1 MVTSHLYVIQKRV
14 RHPALCTELLGA
26 SVVTRPLTYPISVAC
41 YALGS
46 RLVISAMNVL
56 LTPPT
61 FKVSIDQM
69 LLPLRSYNS
78 SDGFGR
84 VAEQL
89 NFAAAPSED
98 EAEYPPGTY
107 LKKGKQDPMSHRI
120 IEKRRRDRM
129 NNCLADLSRLIPP
142 EYLKKGRG
150 RVEKTEIIE
159 MAIRHLK
166 YLQDKANAAEQQ
178 AAEEHFRAGYQEAAA
193 EAVRFLVEGH
203 GYGAADGLCNQL
215 STHLQRH
222 CDAVTKGESIP
233 RDKLRSHAGSS
244 SETASSSSSSHGY
257 GVKAGVIQA
266 PPAPPPYPADYEPER
281 PQEHTYPMDCDRV
294 PATPMSL
301 TNGSSEAP
309 AQEPIDA
316 RRKRE
321 PTLRTVR
328 REHADDY
335 LHSYKFKNS
344 IERRFSR
351 SQDSELLF
359 PQAAEQARTGAAPH
373 KAYNKRRR
381 AAKPPPAPSTST
393 SNSGSTE
400 EARDTSPQDTSSESP
415 HHHNHY
421 EKPLPPAQY
430 VPVFAL
436 NALGKYYVPLSVE
449 YACLARQLGPYD
461 VLDARAAA
469 LAAPLH
475 PVTIHVN
482 FQPCLNYHV
491 KREPTERDWRP

>member
-1 MVTSHLYVIQKRV
+1 MET
-14 RHPALCTELLGA
+14 RHYWEENGHA
-26 SVVTRPLTYPISVAC
+26 VKYD
-41 YALGS
+41 
-46 RLVISAMNVL
+46 N
-56 LTPPT
+56 
-61 FKVSIDQM
+61 
-69 LLPLRSYNS
+69 YNS
-78 SDGFGR
+78 NDGFGR

-89 NFAAAPSED
+89 NFTAPSED
-98 EAEYPPGTY
+98 EAEYSAGAY

-166 YLQDKANAAEQQ
+166 FLQERANAAERQVG
-178 AAEEHFRAGYQEAAA
+178 AEHFRAGYHEAVA
-193 EAVRFLVEGH
+193 EAVRFLVEVQ
-203 GYGAADGLCNQL
+203 GYGPGDGLCVQMA
-215 STHLQRH
+215 SHLQRH
-222 CDAVTKGESIP
+222 CEVVTKGDLPLREKP
-233 RDKLRSHAGSS
+233 RSYPGSS
-244 SETASSSSSSHGY
+244 SETASSSSSSHSY
-257 GVKAGVIQA
+257 VVKPGVITQA
-266 PPAPPPYPADYEPER
+266 PPPAPPAYPPETYEPER
-281 PQEHTYPMDCDRV
+281 HQESYPMECDRV
-294 PATPMSL
+294 APIPVAAE
-301 TNGSSEAP
+301 GEAM
-309 AQEPIDA
+309 AEEEPLPLDG

-328 REHADDY
+328 KPEHNEDF

-351 SQDSELLF
+351 SQDTEALENGGGRASHGKL
-359 PQAAEQARTGAAPH
+359 
-373 KAYNKRRR
+373 YNHKRRR
-381 AAKPPPAPSTST
+381 AAKLTPSTST
-393 SNSGSTE
+393 SGSTE
-400 EARDTSPQDTSSESP
+400 ENRDTSPQDTSSESP

-421 EKPLPPAQY
+421 EKPPPPTQY

-461 VLDARAAA
+461 VLDARAAHV
-469 LAAPLH
+469 AAPLH

-491 KREPTERDWRP
+491 KREPHDRDWRAV

>member
-1 MVTSHLYVIQKRV
+1 MET
-14 RHPALCTELLGA
+14 RHYWEENGH
-26 SVVTRPLTYPISVAC
+26 SVKYD
-41 YALGS
+41 
-46 RLVISAMNVL
+46 N
-56 LTPPT
+56 
-61 FKVSIDQM
+61 
-69 LLPLRSYNS
+69 YNS
-78 SDGFGR
+78 NDGFSR
-84 VAEQL
+84 VADQL
-89 NFAAAPSED
+89 NFAAPSED
-98 EAEYPPGTY
+98 EAEYPPGAY

-166 YLQDKANAAEQQ
+166 FLQERANAAERQVS
-178 AAEEHFRAGYQEAAA
+178 EENFRAGYQEAVA
-193 EAVRFLVEGH
+193 EAVRFLVEIQ
-203 GYGAADGLCNQL
+203 GYGRNDGLCVQL
-215 STHLQRH
+215 ASHLQRH
-222 CDAVTKGESIP
+222 CEAVTKGEVP
-233 RDKLRSHAGSS
+233 RDKPRSHPGSS
-244 SETASSSSSSHGY
+244 SETSGSSSGSSHGY
-257 GVKAGVIQA
+257 SMNTGVIAQA
-266 PPAPPPYPADYEPER
+266 PPPGPSYPPQSYEPDHPTE
-281 PQEHTYPMDCDRV
+281 PVYPMECDRV
-294 PATPMSL
+294 SANQHPLATDGEMQ
-301 TNGSSEAP
+301 TEA
-309 AQEPIDA
+309 EPLPLDG

-328 REHADDY
+328 KPEHNDDY
-335 LHSYKFKNS
+335 LQSYKFKNY

-351 SQDSELLF
+351 SQDEHNDLKAVDMATRS
-359 PQAAEQARTGAAPH
+359 THPH
-373 KAYNKRRR
+373 GKAYYNHKRRR
-381 AAKPPPAPSTST
+381 AAKLVPSTST

-421 EKPLPPAQY
+421 EKPPPPTQF

-436 NALGKYYVPLSVE
+436 NALGKYYVPLSVD
-449 YACLARQLGPYD
+449 YACLSRHLGAYD
-461 VLDARAAA
+461 LLDARAVH

-491 KREPTERDWRP
+491 KREPNEREWRPV

>member
-1 MVTSHLYVIQKRV
+1 MHSAPVTDKMDAIFEKVEQDRYNSYDVAEELGIDHKVLAHLKKDGTQKSWIF
-14 RHPALCTELLGA
+14 G
-26 SVVTRPLTYPISVAC
+26 
-41 YALGS
+41 
-46 RLVISAMNVL
+46 
-56 LTPPT
+56 
-61 FKVSIDQM
+61 
-69 LLPLRSYNS
+69 YNS

-98 EAEYPPGTY
+98 EAEYPPGAY

-166 YLQDKANAAEQQ
+166 FLQDRANGVYSGNNLSNAAEKQ
-178 AAEEHFRAGYQEAAA
+178 ATDHFKAGYQEAAA
-193 EAVRFLVEGH
+193 EAVRFFVEVQ
-203 GYGAADGLCNQL
+203 GYGPGDGLCAQL
-215 STHLQRH
+215 ATHLQRH
-222 CDAVTKGESIP
+222 CEVVTKAENMSRGKP
-233 RDKLRSHAGSS
+233 RSHPGSS
-244 SETASSSSSSHGY
+244 SETASSSSSSHGFA
-257 GVKAGVIQA
+257 VKPGVIA
-266 PPAPPPYPADYEPER
+266 TVPPPAPHYPNEYESER
-281 PQEHTYPMDCDRV
+281 PAEYTYPMECDRV
-294 PATPMSL
+294 SVVPMSGEGEIL
-301 TNGSSEAP
+301 PDSDPMPLDG
-309 AQEPIDA
+309 
-316 RRKRE
+316 RKRE

-328 REHADDY
+328 KPDHSEDF

-351 SQDSELLF
+351 SQDNEAMDMMSRAL
-359 PQAAEQARTGAAPH
+359 PKSYGH
-373 KAYNKRRR
+373 KRRR
-381 AAKPPPAPSTST
+381 AAKPAPSTST
-393 SNSGSTE
+393 SGSGSTE
-400 EARDTSPQDTSSESP
+400 DARDTSPQDTSSESP
-415 HHHNHY
+415 HHHHTY
-421 EKPLPPAQY
+421 EKPVPPTQY

-449 YACLARQLGPYD
+449 YACLARHVAGYD
-461 VLDARAAA
+461 MLDARAVQ

-491 KREPTERDWRP
+491 KREPAERDWRPM

>member
-1 MVTSHLYVIQKRV
+1 MENS
-14 RHPALCTELLGA
+14 
-26 SVVTRPLTYPISVAC
+26 
-41 YALGS
+41 
-46 RLVISAMNVL
+46 
-56 LTPPT
+56 
-61 FKVSIDQM
+61 F
-69 LLPLRSYNS
+69 YNS
-78 SDGFGR
+78 NDGFGR

-98 EAEYPPGTY
+98 EAEYPAGAY
-107 LKKGKQDPMSHRI
+107 LKKGKVSRQDPMSHRI

-166 YLQDKANAAEQQ
+166 YLQDRANAAERL
-178 AAEEHFRAGYQEAAA
+178 ASEEHFRAGYQEAAT
-193 EAVRFLVEGH
+193 EAVRFLVEVH
-203 GYGAADGLCNQL
+203 GYGAGDGLCAQL
-215 STHLQRH
+215 ASHLQRH
-222 CDAVTKGESIP
+222 CEAVTKGESFP
-233 RDKLRSHAGSS
+233 RDKLRSNAGSS
-244 SETASSSSSSHGY
+244 SETASSSSSSHGFAQ
-257 GVKAGVIQA
+257 GKGVIAQA
-266 PPAPPPYPADYEPER
+266 PPPAPPPYPAEPYEAER
-281 PQEHTYPMDCDRV
+281 AQEQAYQMECDRV
-294 PATPMSL
+294 SVGQIAMAEGESPPEL
-301 TNGSSEAP
+301 
-309 AQEPIDA
+309 EPLQLDA

-321 PTLRTVR
+321 PTLRAVR
-328 REHADDY
+328 KPEHAEDY

-351 SQDSELLF
+351 SQDTK
-359 PQAAEQARTGAAPH
+359 AADLAVRAGVAPH

-381 AAKPPPAPSTST
+381 PAKPQPAPSTST

-400 EARDTSPQDTSSESP
+400 DARDTSPQDTSSESP
-415 HHHNHY
+415 HQHNHY
-421 EKPLPPAQY
+421 EKPAPPTQY

-461 VLDARAAA
+461 VLDARAAH

-491 KREPTERDWRP
+491 KREPQDRDWRPV